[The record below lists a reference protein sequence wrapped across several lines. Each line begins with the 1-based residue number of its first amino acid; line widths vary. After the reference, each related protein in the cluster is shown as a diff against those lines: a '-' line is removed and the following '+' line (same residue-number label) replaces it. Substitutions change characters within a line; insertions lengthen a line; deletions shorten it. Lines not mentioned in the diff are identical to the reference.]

1 MSEPKRH
8 HYLPQFYLEQFCR
21 DGAFW
26 VYDRDTSEFRRQTP
40 KNTAIISHYYS
51 VEDGDGNK
59 RTGIESL
66 LSQIEGRAKSIM
78 GKLVAQDAISESDK
92 AEFSVFVAFMMNR
105 VPDFEKSVNAVESHM
120 IKRASRLI
128 FSDEKRVQAILDQME
143 RETGKRPEISAKK
156 LAEFHKSGLYTVE
169 MHRNESLRLMLD
181 LSMELARCFQQMD
194 WVVFRAPAK
203 TSFITTDNPVV
214 LVPPVDFEAGFYG
227 VGILTKGARK
237 FFPLSQATCLVMGD
251 RGDRVVH
258 RNVDRQSVRGVNL
271 TLASYS
277 DRFVIGRDEALVRSM
292 VATTRLKEWKN
303 TGRFRIG

>member
-21 DGAFW
+21 DGSLW
-26 VYDRDTSEFRRQTP
+26 VFDRDTSEFRPQTP
-40 KNTAIISHYYS
+40 KNTALISHYYS
-51 VEDGDGNK
+51 VEDEAGNK

-66 LSQIEGRAKSIM
+66 LSQLEGYAKPIM
-78 GKLVAQDAISESDK
+78 AKLLAQDAITESDK
-92 AEFSVFVAFMMNR
+92 EEFSIFVAFMMNR
-105 VPDFEKSVNAVESHM
+105 VPDFEKSVNAFEAHL
-120 IKRASRLI
+120 IKRTSNLI
-128 FSDEKRVQAILDQME
+128 FSDEKRVQAIMDRME

-156 LAEFHKSGLYTVE
+156 LAEFHKRGEYTIE

-181 LSMELARCFQQMD
+181 LSMDLACYFQQMD
-194 WVVFRAPAK
+194 WVVFHVPPK

-227 VGILTKGARK
+227 VGIITKGARK
-237 FFPLSQATCLVMGD
+237 LFPLSQTTCLIMGD

-258 RNVDRQSVRGVNL
+258 RDVDRQSVRSVNL
-271 TLASYS
+271 TLAGYS
-277 DRFVIGRDEALVRSM
+277 DRFVIGRDESLVRNM
-292 VATTRLKEWKN
+292 VASTRLTEWKN